1 MVVIKTGMSEL
12 PQVCEECR
20 YYGVRPHPYDGWM
33 DMCELCGEK
42 LDCRGGGWDYDG
54 NKRADNCPLMEV
66 EDGK

>member
-33 DMCELCGEK
+33 DMCDEH
-42 LDCRGGGWDYDG
+42 YD
-54 NKRADNCPLMEV
+54 NIKFAVEMYMRANRDEIGTI
-66 EDGK
+66 E